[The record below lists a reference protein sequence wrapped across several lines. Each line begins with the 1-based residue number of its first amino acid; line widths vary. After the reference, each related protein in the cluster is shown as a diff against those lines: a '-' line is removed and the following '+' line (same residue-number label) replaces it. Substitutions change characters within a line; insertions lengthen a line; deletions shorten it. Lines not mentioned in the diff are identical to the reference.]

1 MDNST
6 SSDKTFA
13 QSQQA
18 SDSTTLVNQ
27 TLHGGRMV
35 VSIRIKPELK
45 EAFTRRC
52 RRLGL
57 STCHVAEGLI
67 SGWLM
72 GIGEQVELVN
82 HCPTINQ
89 VLVREVKRRRRYAV
103 EDESKVVDVGVCAV
117 CGRPGFARA
126 IEKDGVRV
134 LCKADFLRVKKS
146 LVAWKVLAP

>member
-1 MDNST
+1 MDELT

-13 QSQQA
+13 QTQQQT

-27 TLHGGRMV
+27 TLHGDRTV

-45 EAFTRRC
+45 EAFTRRT
-52 RRLGL
+52 RELGL

-89 VLVREVKRRRRYAV
+89 VLVREVKRARRMLLR
-103 EDESKVVDVGVCAV
+103 S
-117 CGRPGFARA
+117 RA
-126 IEKDGVRV
+126 
-134 LCKADFLRVKKS
+134 LLS
-146 LVAWKVLAP
+146 LVFVLFAVGRGLPGLLIRMVFGFCVNLILRRLSLG